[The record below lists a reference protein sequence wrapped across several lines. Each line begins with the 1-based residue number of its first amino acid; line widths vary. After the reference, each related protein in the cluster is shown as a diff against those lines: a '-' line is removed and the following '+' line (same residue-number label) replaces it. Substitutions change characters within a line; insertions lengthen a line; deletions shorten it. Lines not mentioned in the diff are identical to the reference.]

1 MICDRCGEITETY
14 MTEEHGEIC
23 EACLQTIQQE
33 NRRQFGRAR
42 PQGQDG

>member
-23 EACLQTIQQE
+23 EACLQAIQQE
-33 NRRQFGRAR
+33 NCQQFGRAR

>member
-23 EACLQTIQQE
+23 EACLQVIQQE
-33 NRRQFGRAR
+33 NRQQFGRAR